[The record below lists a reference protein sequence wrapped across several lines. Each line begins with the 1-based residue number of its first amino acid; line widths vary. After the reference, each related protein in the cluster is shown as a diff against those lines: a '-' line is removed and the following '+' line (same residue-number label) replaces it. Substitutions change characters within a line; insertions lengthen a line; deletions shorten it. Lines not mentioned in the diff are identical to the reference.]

1 MRTRYPDVFFR
12 SWVVYK
18 SGYVVFF
25 YMQKTILNI
34 LNEHLPAGNGGK
46 IYSFISTCSIAP
58 INIKRGYIHS
68 IDSIDTSSGEI
79 LFYVFDLDK
88 QKLILLGS
96 NHPKLWIEPQNRQ
109 I

>member
-1 MRTRYPDVFFR
+1 MP
-12 SWVVYK
+12 K
-18 SGYVVFF
+18 N
-25 YMQKTILNI
+25 TILNI
-34 LNEHLPAGNGGK
+34 INQYLKGDTNATKSPL
-46 IYSFISTCSIAP
+46 IFSFISNCAMAP

-79 LFYVFDLDK
+79 LFYVFDLDR

-96 NHPKLWIEPQNRQ
+96 NHPKLLIEPQNHQ

>member
-1 MRTRYPDVFFR
+1 MTTT
-12 SWVVYK
+12 K
-18 SGYVVFF
+18 S
-25 YMQKTILNI
+25 TILNI
-34 LNEHLPAGNGGK
+34 INEHLPAGNGGK
-46 IYSFISTCSIAP
+46 IYSFISTCSMAP

-79 LFYVFDLDK
+79 LFYVFDLDR

-96 NHPKLWIEPQNRQ
+96 NHPKLWIEPQNHQ